1 MTRRVAVVTDST
13 AYLPPDIVRA
23 SGITVVPVQVIVG
36 GHAYD
41 ETSDEAGVRRVAD
54 ALRAWQ
60 PVTTSRPSPERFRA
74 AFAAALA
81 DGADSI
87 VCATLS
93 SRMSG
98 TYDSARLAAKEIDA
112 DVRIVDS
119 RTVAMALGFAVLAG
133 NDVAAQGGDADVVA
147 EIIERRARDS
157 TSLFYVD
164 TLEYLRR
171 GGRIG
176 SARAAVGQA
185 LKVKPILRILDGEV
199 VPLDRVRTTSKA
211 ISRLTEL
218 ALASAE
224 GRPAEFAVQDLDAAG
239 RALDL
244 AATIQQRRPEARV
257 ITCPLGAAV
266 GAHTGPGIVSVAVS
280 PL

>member
-81 DGADSI
+81 EGADSL

-147 EIIERRARDS
+147 EVIERRARDS

>member
-1 MTRRVAVVTDST
+1 MIRRVAVVTDST
-13 AYLPPDIVRA
+13 AYLPPDLVRG
-23 SGITVVPVQVIVG
+23 SGIAVVPVQVIVG
-36 GHAYD
+36 GHAHD

-60 PVTTSRPSPERFRA
+60 PVTTSRPSPERFRS

-81 DGADSI
+81 DGAESI

-98 TYDSARLAAKEIDA
+98 TYDSARVAAKEVAA
-112 DVRIVDS
+112 DVRVVDS

-133 NDVAAQGGDADVVA
+133 DAAAEQGADADAVA

-176 SARAAVGQA
+176 ATRAAVGQA

-199 VPLDRVRTTSKA
+199 VALDRVRTSGKA
-211 ISRLTEL
+211 IARLTEL
-218 ALASAE
+218 ALAAAE
-224 GRPAEFAVQDLDAAG
+224 GRPAEFAVQDIDAG
-239 RALDL
+239 SRALDL
-244 AATIQQRRPEARV
+244 AETLRQRRPDARV
-257 ITCPLGAAV
+257 IACPLGAAV